1 MWKLRLLL
9 FNSLC
14 LFDSLEYHPSL
25 GCNLC
30 SNFPRY
36 IVFWLFT
43 ISWSVPY
50 ISSEV
55 FGYAQV
61 CSTSLVT
68 LHFDYLQLHGAYIQ
82 RSSVTHKALRKAAVQ
97 SLCHYFD
104 FFILRVNQDPELQ
117 TITKFRK
124 VHRKSCHPSLQRSLA
139 PYVACAWPTKR
150 SRACCYMLLYCYCL
164 ISKWNYLQKCY

>member
-61 CSTSLVT
+61 WSTSLVT

-124 VHRKSCHPSLQRSLA
+124 VHRKSCHPSLQRSLVTIK
-139 PYVACAWPTKR
+139 VAVQSLHWSDK
-150 SRACCYMLLYCYCL
+150 S
-164 ISKWNYLQKCY
+164 